1 MEIRELGEHDGL
13 AYRDVR
19 LRALRL
25 APRAFGATYEEEST
39 QSDEFWIDLVARTAR
54 SMESAVFA
62 LDRGGGT
69 LAGTAYVRV
78 LPDPPH
84 DGSIGAMWVDE
95 DLRGSGWAEALLG
108 AAERFARA
116 LGAGAVTLWVAGGNE
131 RAQRFYARIGY
142 VATGIEEP
150 SMRAAPTLLLRKDL
164 ALWP

>member
-1 MEIRELGEHDGL
+1 MEIRELREDDGL

-25 APRAFGATYEEEST
+25 APEAFGATYEEEAAQT
-39 QSDEFWIDLVARTAR
+39 DAFWIDLVARTAR

-62 LDRGGGT
+62 LDRGDGT

-84 DGSIGAMWVDE
+84 DGSVGAMWLDE

-108 AAERFARA
+108 AAEKFARA

-131 RAQRFYARIGY
+131 RARRFYARTGY
-142 VATGIEEP
+142 ISTGIEEP
-150 SMRAAPTLLLRKDL
+150 SAREAPTLLLRKDL
-164 ALWP
+164 EFWL